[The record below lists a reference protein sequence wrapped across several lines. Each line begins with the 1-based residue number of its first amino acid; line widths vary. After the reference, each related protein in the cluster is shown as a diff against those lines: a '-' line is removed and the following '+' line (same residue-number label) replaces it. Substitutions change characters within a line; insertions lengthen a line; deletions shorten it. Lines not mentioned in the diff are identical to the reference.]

1 MQIKLTTDY
10 AMRMLTY
17 LAEKKAVASSGE
29 ISEALNIPQPYVQS
43 IGRKLKNENYINIT
57 IGPFGGLSLI
67 KDPEEITVYDIVML
81 IEQSITLNRCLENER
96 FCSRHAAQFCSV
108 HAYFSKVQD
117 ALEENMKA
125 KTLASFLE

>member
-17 LAEKKAVASSGE
+17 LAEKKALASSGE
-29 ISEALNIPQPYVQS
+29 IAEALHIPQPYVQS

-67 KDPEEITVYDIVML
+67 KDPNEITVYDIVML

-96 FCSRHAAQFCSV
+96 FCSRQAAQFCSV
-108 HAYFSKVQD
+108 HAYFGELQE
-117 ALEENMKA
+117 ALEEKLKA